1 MLSLGIFRHLRR
13 MSIAGRWALATV
25 ALQATLVVLA
35 AVVAVMAGDRAVIQL
50 WWSPWKALVMLGLL
64 VVVPGLVYQSVR
76 LWTHH
81 GDSSVADLAAAL
93 RGIDATLDRLGVRLS
108 DRPLFLVLGT
118 DGGTEEKAFLEHD
131 RPSLL
136 VSAAPGPGGPLHV
149 YATDQ
154 AIYLCLSDCGQLGDV
169 NRSVRTALR
178 VTGAAES
185 EPQTVSSRTA
195 SVQVRTREQQLRGA
209 GRLQWLCDQ
218 LVRRRFPLVPINGLV
233 ALVPLATSQR
243 PESESI
249 ELGLSL
255 GEDLAILT
263 ESLGARF
270 PVLVLAEGLEEDPA
284 LDELLR
290 TASVTMRAGAVG
302 ISHPVGLPITADD
315 CWPIAVNAV
324 GPLVDRLGDYLL
336 DPNRIDQQPTQRHLL
351 GLLCRTRLHLAR
363 QLEIVLQQ
371 AWGPHVHPL
380 GLPLLAGC
388 YVAALSENLSKCC
401 FTSPIP
407 DRLIPLQGELEWSPS
422 QRSRDARAHAAAW
435 IFFLVTAGLL
445 AASAAAFALRV

>member
-1 MLSLGIFRHLRR
+1 MVSLGILRHIRL
-13 MSIAGRWALATV
+13 SSVAARWALATV
-25 ALQATLVVLA
+25 VLQATLVVLA

-50 WWSPWKALVMLGLL
+50 WWSPWKALVLLGLL

-81 GDSSVADLAAAL
+81 GDSSIADLVAAL
-93 RGIDATLDRLGVRLS
+93 RGIDATLDRLGVRLM
-108 DRPLFLVLGT
+108 DRPLFLVIGT
-118 DGGTEEKAFLEHD
+118 DGGPEEKSFLEHD

-136 VSAAPGPGGPLHV
+136 VSSAPGPGGPLHV

-154 AIYLCLSDCGQLGDV
+154 AIYLCLSDCGQLGEV
-169 NRSVRTALR
+169 NRSVRTAPR
-178 VTGAAES
+178 VAGATEA
-185 EPQTVSSRTA
+185 EPQAVSSRTA
-195 SVQVRTREQQLRGA
+195 SVQTRTREQQQRGA
-209 GRLQWLCDQ
+209 ERLQWLCDQ
-218 LVRRRFPLVPINGLV
+218 LVRRRFPLVPINGLI
-233 ALVPLATSQR
+233 ALLPLATSQR
-243 PESESI
+243 LEAESI

-255 GEDLAILT
+255 GEDLATLI

-270 PVLVLAEGLEEDPA
+270 PVLILAEGLERDPA
-284 LDELLR
+284 LDELLK

-324 GPLVDRLGDYLL
+324 GPLVDRLGEYLL

-371 AWGPHVHPL
+371 AWSPHIHPL

-388 YVAALSENLSKCC
+388 YIAALSEDPAKNC
-401 FTSPIP
+401 FTAPIL
-407 DRLIPLQGELEWSPS
+407 DRLLPLQGELEWSPT
-422 QRSRDARAHAAAW
+422 QRAQDTRSHVAAW
-435 IFFLVTAGLL
+435 ICFIAAAGLL
-445 AASAAAFALRV
+445 AASAVAFALRA